1 MITLT
6 DFFKRYDLTQSQIE
20 LVEKLELFLKSD
32 NKVFLLRGYAGTG
45 KTFITKGL
53 TEYLAYI
60 KRSYILAAPTGKA
73 AKVIA
78 KKTNSRAYTIHK
90 TIYTT
95 KDIVEYQDI
104 LDKTFKFYYSLAV
117 NENPSDTLYIVDEA
131 SMISDIYSEMEFIRF
146 GSGYL
151 LKDFMH
157 YINLDCSDHRKK
169 VVFIGDNA
177 QLPPVGMNFSPAL
190 DKKYILEN
198 FGFDI
203 EEFELKD
210 VVRQKDDSGI
220 LKNTLPIR
228 KSLQKKVFNQLDI
241 DTNFEDI
248 EHIEHENFA
257 QKYID
262 ITNKKIDHQTMVIA
276 YSNASV
282 KEYNDRIRQILFP
295 GSEHEIRVGD
305 KIMSLMNNANYEIF
319 ISNGDFGII
328 EDILSETET
337 RHIVTKNRTIDVKIN
352 FKDVVILF
360 YDIDSTPV
368 RVKCKIIENL
378 LYSEQP
384 NLSSDENKAI
394 YVDFVMRHKNLKPN
408 TKEWKD
414 ALKSDPYF
422 NALRVKFGYAITCH
436 KAQGSEWKNVFLNC
450 KSHQSILSQ
459 DYFRWLYTAITRA
472 SCNLYVLDEPHV
484 GIFSNIK
491 ISNNNIVI
499 PVNAAVDED
508 IKTDE
513 LIFPKESFQTQIQYQ
528 IYIKI
533 AKILKPKNISIL
545 DIVHNQY
552 CEQYTL
558 GFDNETS
565 RVNINYNSKNQIS
578 KILFIEQNILS
589 KTIQPLLCPLEKSI
603 LDARSEVNNF
613 QFKEDFLR
621 DFYENLNEAIK
632 PYNIQ
637 IINIKHLQYNERY
650 MFRKDDMI
658 CILDFYF
665 NKKGCFSTCIDISGD
680 SQLSGMIKSI
690 IVE

>member
-177 QLPPVGMNFSPAL
+177 QLLPVGMNFSPAL

-360 YDIDSTPV
+360 
-368 RVKCKIIENL
+368 L
-378 LYSEQP
+378 
-384 NLSSDENKAI
+384 
-394 YVDFVMRHKNLKPN
+394 
-408 TKEWKD
+408 
-414 ALKSDPYF
+414 
-422 NALRVKFGYAITCH
+422 
-436 KAQGSEWKNVFLNC
+436 
-450 KSHQSILSQ
+450 
-459 DYFRWLYTAITRA
+459 
-472 SCNLYVLDEPHV
+472 
-484 GIFSNIK
+484 
-491 ISNNNIVI
+491 
-499 PVNAAVDED
+499 
-508 IKTDE
+508 
-513 LIFPKESFQTQIQYQ
+513 
-528 IYIKI
+528 
-533 AKILKPKNISIL
+533 
-545 DIVHNQY
+545 
-552 CEQYTL
+552 
-558 GFDNETS
+558 
-565 RVNINYNSKNQIS
+565 
-578 KILFIEQNILS
+578 
-589 KTIQPLLCPLEKSI
+589 
-603 LDARSEVNNF
+603 
-613 QFKEDFLR
+613 
-621 DFYENLNEAIK
+621 
-632 PYNIQ
+632 
-637 IINIKHLQYNERY
+637 
-650 MFRKDDMI
+650 
-658 CILDFYF
+658 
-665 NKKGCFSTCIDISGD
+665 
-680 SQLSGMIKSI
+680 
-690 IVE
+690 